1 MEQKRKIN
9 NDVYI
14 GIALALASAFFL
26 WEAGRLRPGAAQFPR
41 IVFITFLVLS
51 VLVAVLGVRKTLNP
65 ALAKKSDFELTFN
78 VVKMPIIAFVFIVIY
93 LVLIN
98 TVGFFIATTIFTP
111 PFMILYGARKILP
124 IVATTV
130 GLNLFVWV
138 LFVRI
143 LNVFMP

>member
-9 NDVYI
+9 IDVYI
-14 GIALALASAFFL
+14 GIALALVSAFFL
-26 WEAGRLRPGAAQFPR
+26 WETGRMRPGAAQFPR
-41 IVFITFLVLS
+41 MVLMTFLALS
-51 VLVAVLGVRKTLNP
+51 VLIAALGVRKTLNP
-65 ALAKKSDFELTFN
+65 ALAKKSDFELSFN
-78 VVKMPIIAFVFIVIY
+78 VAKMPILAFAIIAIY

-111 PFMILYGARKILP
+111 LFMLFYGARKIVP
-124 IVATTV
+124 MVATTV

-143 LNVFMP
+143 LNVFIP